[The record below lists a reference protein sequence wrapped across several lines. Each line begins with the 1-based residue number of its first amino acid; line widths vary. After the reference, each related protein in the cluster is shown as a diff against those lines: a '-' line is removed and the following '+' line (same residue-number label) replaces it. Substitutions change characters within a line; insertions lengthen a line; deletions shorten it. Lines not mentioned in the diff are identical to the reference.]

1 MIPLVKPY
9 MPPREVLMPALE
21 QILYSGYIAT
31 GQAVDDF
38 ETEFRR
44 FIGNPN
50 MLRCIPERMR
60 FI

>member
-44 FIGNPN
+44 FI
-50 MLRCIPERMR
+50 
-60 FI
+60 